1 MRILLPDQHQSV
13 SLEIVVA
20 DALVGIEPGLNRIKT
35 NLVIA
40 SFKKARQPENYLYK
54 LEPLRTR

>member
-1 MRILLPDQHQSV
+1 MRILFPDQHQSV

-40 SFKKARQPENYLYK
+40 SVPGSYTAREYFV
-54 LEPLRTR
+54 